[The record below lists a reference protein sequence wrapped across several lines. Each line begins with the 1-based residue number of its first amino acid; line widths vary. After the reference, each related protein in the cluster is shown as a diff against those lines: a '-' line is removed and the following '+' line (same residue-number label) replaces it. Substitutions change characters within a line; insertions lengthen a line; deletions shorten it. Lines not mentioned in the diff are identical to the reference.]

1 MKKFLFIAVLCL
13 SAVLSVNAQVEFQ
26 LTSDGT
32 FHMKDGRNY
41 AVIPFAGKTAHEIYT
56 ALFTNASEVFR
67 DPKQKVIITI
77 DGASINIRAY
87 DPKLTYAKEDEYLGT
102 YYNLNFEVKDGKV
115 KVAAPEVDE
124 NLTRSKDGV
133 RDRDFSKLVRSW
145 FQEATIQAKYADNK
159 SYTETQFN
167 AIINGVLTGNI
178 MDDSADNW

>member
-13 SAVLSVNAQVEFQ
+13 SAVLSVNAQVEFK

-32 FHMKDGRNY
+32 FHMRDGRNF
-41 AVIPFAGKTAHEIYT
+41 AVVPFDKKTAHEIYT

-87 DPKLTYAKEDEYLGT
+87 DPKLTYAKEGEYLGT

-115 KVAAPEVDE
+115 KVDAPIVDE

-178 MDDSADNW
+178 LDDSADNW

>member
-13 SAVLSVNAQVEFQ
+13 SAVLSVNAQVEFK

-32 FHMKDGRNY
+32 FHMRDGRNF
-41 AVIPFAGKTAHEIYT
+41 AVVPFDKKTAHEIYT

-87 DPKLTYAKEDEYLGT
+87 DPKLTYSKEGEYLGT

-115 KVAAPEVDE
+115 KVDAPLVDE

-145 FQEATIQAKYADNK
+145 FQEATLQAKYQDNA
-159 SYTETQFN
+159 SYTESEFN
-167 AIINGVLTGNI
+167 GIINGILTGNF
-178 MDDSADNW
+178 MGDSSDNW